1 MSAQVQQASI
11 LSGRQLILAATI
23 ALHAAAI
30 SGLLAWRI
38 AEVVINPPV
47 GIPINVQPEK
57 PRALPEERKTN
68 PVIQKFYT
76 ELPQRRPDIPI
87 EEERQIVVTQVRDEG
102 GTQRATGGSEQPE
115 AVAPPAA
122 DTALSYRATRASD
135 DYYPPQ
141 AIRLGQEGVTIVRVC
156 VDAKGAQ
163 SALPQVITSSRSR
176 LLDGAA
182 VSWAREAL
190 QFTPATHAGAA
201 VAACKDFR
209 VNFTLH

>member
-11 LSGRQLILAATI
+11 LSGRQLILAVTI

-47 GIPINVQPEK
+47 GIPINVKPDE
-57 PRALPEERKTN
+57 PRASPEEQKTQ

-76 ELPQRRPDIPI
+76 ELSQQRPDIPI
-87 EEERQIVVTQVRDEG
+87 EEEKQIVVAQVLDESG
-102 GTQRATGGSEQPE
+102 KQGATGGSAQLEV
-115 AVAPPAA
+115 VAPPA
-122 DTALSYRATRASD
+122 DTALSYRATRPSD

-156 VDAKGAQ
+156 VDA
-163 SALPQVITSSRSR
+163 
-176 LLDGAA
+176 
-182 VSWAREAL
+182 
-190 QFTPATHAGAA
+190 AGAPS
-201 VAACKDFR
+201 
-209 VNFTLH
+209 